1 MTSHQIFV
9 ENIKC
14 RGGITRIKTAL
25 QKIKGVNAVEIF
37 EGMSKVCVTGVAVEK
52 EEMITKLASLGY
64 PQKGGNSFLNKAKS
78 FVNCLVGRISSNNQS
93 N

>member
-14 RGGITRIKTAL
+14 RGSITSIKTAL
-25 QKIKGVNAVEIF
+25 QKMKGVNAVEIF
-37 EGMSKVCVTGVAVEK
+37 EGISKVCIIGVAIGR

-64 PQKGGNSFLNKAKS
+64 PQKGGNSLLYRAKS
-78 FVNCLVGRISSNNQS
+78 FVNCWAGRISLNN
-93 N
+93 

>member
-14 RGGITRIKTAL
+14 RGGITIIKTAL

-37 EGMSKVCVTGVAVEK
+37 EGMSKVCVTGVAVGR

-64 PQKGGNSFLNKAKS
+64 PQKGGNSLLNRAKS
-78 FVNCLVGRISSNNQS
+78 FVNCLVGRISSNN
-93 N
+93 